1 MQRAMKFGRK
11 LPMPSSVQIKHDLRM
26 MSAADTLVEAVS
38 TKNYTPQDMSQ
49 LIDSLAEKYGI
60 SSDRVQKLSNRFGVS
75 QRVVPVAA
83 S

>member
-26 MSAADTLVEAVS
+26 MAAADTLVEALR
-38 TKNYTPQDMSQ
+38 TKGYTPKELSV
-49 LIDSLAEKYGI
+49 LIVDLADKYGI
-60 SSDRVQKLSNRFGVS
+60 SPDKSKILSDRFEAE
-75 QRVVPVAA
+75 QRAALAAA